1 MLSSFRKK
9 FVKVISGSDLLPVDT
24 TVHVLLTLALNG
36 AVIKCCRILLGCVTR
51 TTIHK
56 QMILTIVTSYLVPHT
71 NMSNNCSIFR
81 GLLSLKL
88 RLWFSHHKYFV
99 WPFRIHVPNFPGVEW
114 SQIYQRPP
122 GTETPSPGQR
132 PPPLDRDTLPWDRDT
147 LPWTETPSPGQRPP
161 PQIETPLDRYISP
174 LNRESFG

>member
-1 MLSSFRKK
+1 MNFSRYLVMLSSFRKK

-81 GLLSLKL
+81 GCYLWNWDCGFRTIIILFGLSESTSELSRCRMKSDL
-88 RLWFSHHKYFV
+88 
-99 WPFRIHVPNFPGVEW
+99 
-114 SQIYQRPP
+114 
-122 GTETPSPGQR
+122 QR
-132 PPPLDRDTLPWDRDT
+132 PPPLDRDP
-147 LPWTETPSPGQRPP
+147 LPWTETPSPGQRHP
-161 PQIETPLDRYISP
+161 PLDRDP
-174 LNRESFG
+174 LLR